1 MRSIAGAGLAMSAVM
16 ALSSAVSAAP
26 TIQNGD
32 FENAQINSPFVS
44 SNPADIP
51 GWIHS
56 GTVGDGLLW
65 AIGYSDSGGS
75 VTVAGHGN
83 QFVTLGGGFHVA
95 GSASWT
101 TNTISGL
108 IPGDTYTLSF
118 DIANEGGDVGG
129 PQSMTVFGSSGSNI
143 FDPVLYTAPA
153 NSLDYWRIWLPE
165 SENFVA
171 GATTASFT
179 FSVSDQA
186 EDMGLD
192 FVQVIPTAVPEPPS
206 LAVLGAGL
214 AGLRVLRGRRR
225 VL

>member
-1 MRSIAGAGLAMSAVM
+1 M
-16 ALSSAVSAAP
+16 ARTVGRHLMTIGMAILVSSATATAAP
-26 TIQNGD
+26 FIQNGD
-32 FENAQINSPFVS
+32 FEDVEIGSPFVS
-44 SNPADIP
+44 SNPADVP

-56 GTVGDGLLW
+56 GTVGDDLLW
-65 AIGYSDSGGS
+65 AIGYSDSGSS

-83 QFVTLGGGFHVA
+83 QFVTLGGGFNVA

-108 IPGDTYTLSF
+108 IPGDSYTVSF
-118 DIANEGGDVGG
+118 DIANEGSNVGG

-153 NSLDYWRIWLPE
+153 TSLDYWRIWLPE

-192 FVQVIPTAVPEPPS
+192 FVQVIPTAVPEPAS
-206 LAVLGAGL
+206 LALLGAGL
-214 AGLRVLRGRRR
+214 GVLLWRRR
-225 VL
+225 AL